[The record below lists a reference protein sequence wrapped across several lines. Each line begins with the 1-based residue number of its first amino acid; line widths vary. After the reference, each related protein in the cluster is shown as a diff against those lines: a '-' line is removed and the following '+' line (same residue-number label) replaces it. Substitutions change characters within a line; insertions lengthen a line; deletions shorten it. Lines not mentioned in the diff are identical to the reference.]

1 MMVSR
6 SKQKQTNQVTEAEK
20 QVVEGIA
27 AFRKL
32 SRDISFAVKHR
43 R

>member
-1 MMVSR
+1 MVR
-6 SKQKQTNQVTEAEK
+6 SKQKQTKQVTEAEK

-32 SRDISFAVKHR
+32 RGIS
-43 R
+43 